1 MTTTSRPTT
10 ARKRTARTETKRAD
24 ALEQGLRLTLDGES
38 YEIRLGDVTSTVT
51 RELRRT
57 TGMSFNELMRLT
69 TTDPDTDVIAAFVWL
84 ARHINGEKVDI
95 DDVVVAYSQ
104 LLDDGFDVEV
114 PGKRT
119 EDDGPEA

>member
-1 MTTTSRPTT
+1 MTTTSRPP
-10 ARKRTARTETKRAD
+10 ARKRTTRTENKRAD
-24 ALEQGLRLTLDGES
+24 ELEQGLRLTLDGES

-69 TTDPDTDVIAAFVWL
+69 TVDPDSDVIAAFVWMARRL
-84 ARHINGEKVDI
+84 AGEQVDI
-95 DDVVVAYSQ
+95 DDVIVTYSQ
-104 LLDDGFDVEV
+104 LLDDGFDVSV
-114 PGKRT
+114 PGKRS